1 MRDYSNPSY
10 WRLDEHQAAVFSC
23 NTPLLGIA
31 GPGSGKTRTIIA
43 KAARLIQANNN
54 DPRSV
59 ALVTFTR
66 NAAQEIQARLSK
78 ALPDVKVSNCFI
90 GTFHA
95 LAFQMLKRHWS
106 ESGVKRKLLEPVEIY
121 RLVQDASRVV
131 GANASV
137 NQLMEDIGKFKA
149 FPTDHVFNDDVV
161 GGEAFQVFQAYERA
175 RMESQAIDVNDMVRE
190 CVAGLSG
197 GFIKPLPVKHM
208 LADEMQDAD
217 LVQIEFVLAHCRA
230 GVVPT
235 LVADDDQSIYAFRS
249 AAGFRGLKMYCEA
262 TGAVILPMTRNY
274 RSCQSIVEAASLVIA
289 ASPDRFSKTITAK
302 STEEGVIRIEGGWR
316 EEGEQAKGLLTWFG
330 KQLQSNHEFSAA
342 AIARTNVELDVIE
355 LACHTFGAPF
365 YRLDSGDFFK
375 RRHISCALL
384 ALKAALNTQDS
395 IGFASACGIT
405 TLTESALNQI
415 HQFFTERGGSEHVM
429 DLAFHT
435 DLLKGLKKDNQSAFR
450 EFRDAM
456 ADWID
461 EAGSADEATLGP
473 AMVKLLTGFS
483 KNHKAPRA
491 QKDLIFLGKMLAD
504 WSKGSLAQRL
514 TSIMR
519 KDNNKAQKKEG
530 AITICSAHGSKGM
543 EFDGVWVINADS
555 TTWPNEKS
563 EGPEIA
569 EERRLFYVAMTRPK
583 VELVISHCEGACLTE
598 FMDPV
603 LFQHHAEQETRA
615 TAAITPEQAFIDST
629 TRASSAEAPQNR
641 QIEIANA

>member
-1 MRDYSNPSY
+1 MRDYADPSY

-23 NTPLLGIA
+23 DTPLLGIA

-59 ALVTFTR
+59 ALVTFTK
-66 NAAQEIQARLSK
+66 NAALEMQARLSK
-78 ALPDVKVSNCFI
+78 ALPDVKVTNCFI

-95 LAFQMLKRHWS
+95 LAFQMLKRHWV

-121 RLVQDASRVV
+121 RLVQDAGRVV
-131 GANASV
+131 GAKATV
-137 NQLMEDIGKFKA
+137 NQLMDDIGKFKA
-149 FPTDHVFNDDVV
+149 FPTDHAFKDDVV

-190 CVAGLSG
+190 CVAGLRG

-230 GVVPT
+230 GVIPT

-262 TGAVILPMTRNY
+262 TGAVILPMTSNY

-302 STEEGVIRIEGGWR
+302 STEEGVIRIESGWK

-330 KQLQSNHEFSAA
+330 KQLQSNHGFSAA
-342 AIARTNVELDVIE
+342 AIARTNIELDVIE

-365 YRLDSGDFFK
+365 RRMDSGDFFK
-375 RRHISCALL
+375 RKHIGCALL
-384 ALKAALNTQDS
+384 ALKVALNTQDA
-395 IGFASACGIT
+395 IGFASACAIT
-405 TLTESALNQI
+405 TLTESALNQV
-415 HQFFTERGGSEHVM
+415 HQFFTERDGSEHVM
-429 DLAFHT
+429 DTAFHV

-450 EFRDAM
+450 EFRESM

-461 EAGSADEATLGP
+461 AAEADDEATLGP
-473 AMVKLLTGFS
+473 AIVKLLAGFS

-514 TSIMR
+514 NVIMR
-519 KDNNKAQKKEG
+519 KDNNKAQTKEG
-530 AITICSAHGSKGM
+530 AITICSAHASKGM
-543 EFDGVWVINADS
+543 EFDGVWVINADN

-569 EERRLFYVAMTRPK
+569 EERRLFYVAITRPK
-583 VELVISHCEGACLTE
+583 TELVISHCQATCLTE

-603 LFQHHAEQETRA
+603 LFQHHAEKETP
-615 TAAITPEQAFIDST
+615 TAVSMTPEQAFIAAAT
-629 TRASSAEAPQNR
+629 PASSTAAPQSK
-641 QIEIANA
+641 QVETANA